1 MPYCSVFLFTSILLV
16 ATACTRNPYQDG
28 TRVYTSYCANCHMDS
43 GEGLGALIP
52 PLNGADYLVINHD
65 QLPCLVRYGLQDTI
79 IVNGKTYAE
88 AMPPADQLSDIDIT
102 NVLNYVNTH
111 FGNNNRIFTLSE
123 VRASLNKCSPLPLP
137 RKEGE

>member
-16 ATACTRNPYQDG
+16 ATACTRSPYQDG
-28 TRVYTSYCANCHMDS
+28 ARVYTSYCANCHMDS